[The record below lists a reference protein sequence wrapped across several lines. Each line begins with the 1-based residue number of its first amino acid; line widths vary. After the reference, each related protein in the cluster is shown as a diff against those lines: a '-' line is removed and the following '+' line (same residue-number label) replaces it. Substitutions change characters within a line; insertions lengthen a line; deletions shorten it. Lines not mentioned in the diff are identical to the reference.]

1 MVSSEKDPPFHK
13 LWLMV
18 RNWGDVLTQSNIS
31 KKTKSSKGGIN
42 KSDYDIDRGFEF
54 ILSGGKKK
62 AKPLHIT
69 TLKIGER
76 DMLATSLVF
85 GSFLTLLF
93 LIVGAIGGW
102 VAREYMMNYQEIP
115 RIHPEMF
122 DSNGNILPD
131 EIVAFSFENNY
142 DTSEED
148 DNDD

>member
-1 MVSSEKDPPFHK
+1 MTQEKDIK
-13 LWLMV
+13 SE
-18 RNWGDVLTQSNIS
+18 DVQRQSSSS
-31 KKTKSSKGGIN
+31 KKTKSSKLNKPDYEIN
-42 KSDYDIDRGFEF
+42 RGFEF
-54 ILSGGKKK
+54 ILTGGKKK
-62 AKPLHIT
+62 TKPLHIT

-122 DSNGNILPD
+122 DGNGNLVPD
-131 EIVAFSFENNY
+131 EIVAFRFENNY
-142 DTSEED
+142 DNDEED
-148 DNDD
+148 IDN

>member
-18 RNWGDVLTQSNIS
+18 RSWVDVLTQSNIS
-31 KKTKSSKGGIN
+31 KKTKSSKDGIN

-54 ILSGGKKK
+54 ILTGGKKK
-62 AKPLHIT
+62 TKPLHIT

-102 VAREYMMNYQEIP
+102 VAREYFMNYQDVKV
-115 RIHPEMF
+115 HPEMF
-122 DSNGNILPD
+122 DSNGNLVPD
-131 EIVAFSFENNY
+131 EIVAFRFENY
-142 DTSEED
+142 DNEED
-148 DNDD
+148 DSSDD

>member
-1 MVSSEKDPPFHK
+1 MVNSEKDPPFHK

-18 RNWGDVLTQSNIS
+18 RSWGDVLTQSNTS

-54 ILSGGKKK
+54 ILTGGKKK

-102 VAREYMMNYQEIP
+102 VAREYFMNYQDVKV
-115 RIHPEMF
+115 HPEMF
-122 DSNGNILPD
+122 DSNGNLVPD
-131 EIVAFSFENNY
+131 EIVAFRFENY
-142 DTSEED
+142 DNEED
-148 DNDD
+148 DSSDD

>member
-1 MVSSEKDPPFHK
+1 MTQEKDIK
-13 LWLMV
+13 SE
-18 RNWGDVLTQSNIS
+18 DVQRQLSSS
-31 KKTKSSKGGIN
+31 KKTKSSKLNKPDYEIN
-42 KSDYDIDRGFEF
+42 RGFEF
-54 ILSGGKKK
+54 ILTGGKKK
-62 AKPLHIT
+62 TKPLHIT

-122 DSNGNILPD
+122 DSNGNLVPD
-131 EIVAFSFENNY
+131 DIVAFRFENNY

>member
-1 MVSSEKDPPFHK
+1 MTQEKDIK
-13 LWLMV
+13 SEGV
-18 RNWGDVLTQSNIS
+18 QKQSSSS
-31 KKTKSSKGGIN
+31 KKTKSSKLNKPDYEIN
-42 KSDYDIDRGFEF
+42 RGFEF
-54 ILSGGKKK
+54 ILTGGKKK
-62 AKPLHIT
+62 TKPLHIT

-102 VAREYMMNYQEIP
+102 VAREYMMNYQEVP

-122 DSNGNILPD
+122 DGNGNLVPD
-131 EIVAFSFENNY
+131 EIVAFRFENY
-142 DTSEED
+142 DNDQEE